1 MAPDSDFRVPI
12 LAGKNLIWEHALD
25 PFACAGVRRSGV
37 PAVRR
42 MKLDEMCR
50 NAVTIAAEK
59 ERDLLEFYSHMA
71 PVMKRKALRDVF
83 KGFSDDISARVEE
96 LEALAGKEATCDLLA
111 HELERGDAPK
121 GLGIAKY
128 LKDVELKDTSDY
140 QEVLT
145 KAMKLQE
152 RNVDFLTS
160 LAAMTPTEEVAKIF
174 RAIRNEEATR
184 LRRLEEIYDDE
195 VLREG

>member
-1 MAPDSDFRVPI
+1 MSIEKLDAVVVGAG
-12 LAGKNLIWEHALD
+12 LAGLAAAYRLAE
-25 PFACAGVRRSGV
+25 AGRQVLV
-37 PAVRR
+37 
-42 MKLDEMCR
+42 
-50 NAVTIAAEK
+50 
-59 ERDLLEFYSHMA
+59 
-71 PVMKRKALRDVF
+71 
-83 KGFSDDISARVEE
+83 
-96 LEALAGKEATCDLLA
+96 
-111 HELERGDAPK
+111 LERGDAPE

-128 LKDVELKDTSDY
+128 LKDVELKDTSGY

-174 RAIRNEEATR
+174 RAVRNEEAAR

-195 VLREG
+195 ILREG

>member
-1 MAPDSDFRVPI
+1 
-12 LAGKNLIWEHALD
+12 
-25 PFACAGVRRSGV
+25 
-37 PAVRR
+37 

-50 NAVTIAAEK
+50 NAVSIAAEK

-128 LKDVELKDTSDY
+128 LKDVELKDTSGY

-160 LAAMTPTEEVAKIF
+160 LSAMTPAEEVAKIF
-174 RAIRNEEATR
+174 RAIRNEEAAR

-195 VLREG
+195 ILREG